1 MLKMGKI
8 SPIRAPI
15 LSSILTCH
23 LKNPVKPPF
32 SVPVENKAYNSPVC
46 QNKADL
52 HLTYWPP
59 MAFKLR
65 QIQPVNLAHP
75 DPGNA
80 AGMRI

>member
-1 MLKMGKI
+1 MLKMSEI

-15 LSSILTCH
+15 LPSILTCH

-32 SVPVENKAYNSPVC
+32 SVPVENKAYYSPVC
-46 QNKADL
+46 KNTADL
-52 HLTYWPP
+52 HLTWWPP

-75 DPGNA
+75 DPGNSA
-80 AGMRI
+80 RTRI